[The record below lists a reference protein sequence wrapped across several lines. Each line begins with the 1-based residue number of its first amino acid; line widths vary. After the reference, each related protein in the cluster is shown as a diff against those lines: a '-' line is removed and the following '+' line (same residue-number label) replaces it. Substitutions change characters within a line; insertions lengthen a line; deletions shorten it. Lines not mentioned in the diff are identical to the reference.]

1 MSVDKDP
8 VCKNGKGVLNLKN
21 RYKKLGVKNLSCRL
35 YEGGRHEM
43 LNEINKEE
51 VMNDTLAW
59 LNERA
64 VEITKS

>member
-1 MSVDKDP
+1 MSGDKDP
-8 VCKNGKGVLNLKN
+8 LGQFLNKVLNLKN
-21 RYKKLGVKNLSCRL
+21 RYKKLGVKNLSCKL

>member
-1 MSVDKDP
+1 MSGDKDP
-8 VCKNGKGVLNLKN
+8 VGKNGKGVLNLKN
-21 RYKKLGVKNLSCRL
+21 RYKKLGVKNLSCKL

-59 LNERA
+59 LNERV

>member
-1 MSVDKDP
+1 M
-8 VCKNGKGVLNLKN
+8 N
-21 RYKKLGVKNLSCRL
+21 VKNLSCKL